1 MFFPKE
7 KNYDDINEVRTAVT
21 AILEQYSDNPELAR
35 QLVADSE
42 CRIFDIIPLDDEN
55 STAWFFGYGYADYAL
70 RLARN
75 PVIRRRELR
84 DIVAMPLYDD
94 VGAGFY
100 AQVAAWNG
108 CDLEHGQQLCRRLN
122 EAVALVTLPQKTV
135 YDHEACCPALSDE
148 PGWYAVRFE
157 DGAVAAVE
165 PLPETIVIE
174 QRDCLSAATAV
185 LAAICSGAEAEEA
198 FPRVGIEFLCPP
210 VPLPLATLGFKRCLH
225 IVWQD
230 GAYMATIE
238 GHRLLH
244 IVKI

>member
-7 KNYDDINEVRTAVT
+7 KNYDDINEVRTAIT

-42 CRIFDIIPLDDEN
+42 CRIFDIIPLNDD

-70 RLARN
+70 RLDRN
-75 PVIRRRELR
+75 PVTRRRELR

-122 EAVALVTLPQKTV
+122 EAVSLLTLPQKTV

-148 PGWYAVRFE
+148 PGWYAVRIE

-165 PLPETIVIE
+165 PLPEAIVIE

-210 VPLPLATLGFKRCLH
+210 VLLPLATLGFKRCLH
-225 IVWQD
+225 IVWQEA
-230 GAYMATIE
+230 AYMVTIE

>member
-148 PGWYAVRFE
+148 PGW
-157 DGAVAAVE
+157 
-165 PLPETIVIE
+165 
-174 QRDCLSAATAV
+174 
-185 LAAICSGAEAEEA
+185 
-198 FPRVGIEFLCPP
+198 
-210 VPLPLATLGFKRCLH
+210 
-225 IVWQD
+225 
-230 GAYMATIE
+230 
-238 GHRLLH
+238 
-244 IVKI
+244 